1 MAVFVGTQTAN
12 TYQTPESNLG
22 SGGEAVV
29 RTVLG
34 APGLVLKLYKKPSD
48 LRRQKVEA
56 LTRRLPSAQAQACFA
71 WPLETVVTEQG
82 AFAGFVMRRLPTT
95 CEPLFK
101 LYETQGPTAPGRTL
115 RDQVRIALGLAEAY
129 EAVSRMGMAVG
140 DANDENA
147 VVDLATQQVLL
158 LDCDGYVFGPWP
170 GTGWTPEASAPETH
184 CSVRLKTG
192 FYYDEYTDRFTLA
205 HHLFKLLME
214 GRSPFV
220 CRTID
225 GSTNRPSIAEAIE
238 NRLFIYDMPPA
249 LTARYPHLGIPL
261 GAPSYQRLPKEIR
274 TLFAR
279 AFTQA
284 PAQRPSAGEWCAAL
298 RRLQQASVRPSAAQQ
313 PRPVKARIHQQAKS
327 STPRRHRRQTR
338 RQHTRPSRAQLGLL
352 GFLIALGLAWG
363 VEACHH
369 YEPHQELS
377 PGWVVVPESV

>member
-12 TYQTPESNLG
+12 TYQTPEDNLG
-22 SGGEAVV
+22 SGGEAVI

-56 LTRRLPSAQAQACFA
+56 LAQRLPNAQAQRYFA
-71 WPLETVVTEQG
+71 WPLETVVAERGT
-82 AFAGFVMRRLPTT
+82 FAGFVMRRLPTT

-101 LYETQGPTAPGRTL
+101 LYETQGTTAPGRTL

-129 EAVSRMGMAVG
+129 EAVNRMGMVVG

-170 GTGWTPEASAPETH
+170 GTGWSPEASAPETH
-184 CSVRLKTG
+184 RSVRLKTG
-192 FYYDEYTDRFTLA
+192 FYYNEQTDRFTLA

-214 GRSPFV
+214 GRSPFA
-220 CRTID
+220 CRTVD
-225 GSTNRPSIAEAIE
+225 GSTNRPTIAEAIE
-238 NRLFIYDMPPA
+238 SQLFIYDMPPA
-249 LTARYPHLGIPL
+249 LAASYPQLGIPL
-261 GAPSYQRLPKEIR
+261 GAPSYQRLPQEIR
-274 TLFAR
+274 AHFAR

-284 PAQRPSAGEWCAAL
+284 PAQRPSASEWCAAL
-298 RRLQQASVRPSAAQQ
+298 RRLQQASVRPSAAQ
-313 PRPVKARIHQQAKS
+313 RPHPTKAKVHQTKS
-327 STPRRHRRQTR
+327 AAPRRRRHQR
-338 RQHTRPSRAQLGLL
+338 RHSHLSRTQLGLL
-352 GFLIALGLAWG
+352 GFLIAMGLIWG

-377 PGWVVVPESV
+377 PGWAVVQGSA